1 MEYLLAIVFFVAAF
15 ICLAVEVFI
24 IPGFGFIG
32 VLGLVLLA
40 GAIGYT
46 WINLG
51 AGWGIGMLLL
61 SFLLFGVGVWVFAK
75 TRFGKRFVLKT
86 SQKGAVS
93 SLGHDHADLVGKQ
106 GKAVSNLHPS
116 GTAMFDGKKV
126 DVVTGGV
133 YIAKGAAV
141 AVVETSGPRVVV
153 KEVKQ

>member
-1 MEYLLAIVFFVAAF
+1 MEYLLALLFFVAAF

-32 VLGLVLLA
+32 VLGLVLLT
-40 GAIGYT
+40 GAIGYA

-51 AGWGIGMLLL
+51 AGYGIGMLVL
-61 SFLLFGVGVWVFAK
+61 SFLLFGVGVWVFTK

-93 SLGHDHADLVGKQ
+93 SVGLDHAHLVGKQ

-116 GTAMFDGKKV
+116 GTAMIDGKKV

-133 YIAKGAAV
+133 YISKGSAI

-153 KEVKQ
+153 EEVKE